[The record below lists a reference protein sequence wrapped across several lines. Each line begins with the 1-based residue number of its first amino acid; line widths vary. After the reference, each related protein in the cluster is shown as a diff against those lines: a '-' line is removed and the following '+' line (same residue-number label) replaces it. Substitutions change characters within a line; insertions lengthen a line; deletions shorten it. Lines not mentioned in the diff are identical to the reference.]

1 MRYQLFLLLF
11 VIVFGAS
18 CNSEEQNA
26 AEDGASTTE
35 AKPVVNPESSLNA
48 EGTSKLMGVVTDY
61 YGLKDA
67 LVATDAIKADEAANK
82 LISSVDSMQAYVA
95 TDSAN
100 GGALQ
105 PYLDT
110 LSRST
115 KEIVSIKDETTEQ
128 KRIHFEKVSDA
139 MFGMLRASNMKN
151 AGIYRQYCPM
161 AFNDKGA
168 YWLSDVTDIKN
179 PYFGKKMLECG
190 EVTDSL

>member
-1 MRYQLFLLLF
+1 LFA
-11 VIVFGAS
+11 IVFATS
-18 CNSEEQNA
+18 CNSAEQS
-26 AEDGASTTE
+26 STNEPEANTE
-35 AKPVVNPESSLNA
+35 TELVRDPQSNLNE

-67 LVATDAIKADEAANK
+67 LVATDAAKADEAANR
-82 LISSVDSMQAYVA
+82 LISSTDSMKSYISNDSGQAI
-95 TDSAN
+95 
-100 GGALQ
+100 ALR

-110 LSRST
+110 ISMST
-115 KEIVSIKDETTEQ
+115 RQIASVKDETTEQ

-139 MFGMLRASNMKN
+139 MFGMLRAANMKN